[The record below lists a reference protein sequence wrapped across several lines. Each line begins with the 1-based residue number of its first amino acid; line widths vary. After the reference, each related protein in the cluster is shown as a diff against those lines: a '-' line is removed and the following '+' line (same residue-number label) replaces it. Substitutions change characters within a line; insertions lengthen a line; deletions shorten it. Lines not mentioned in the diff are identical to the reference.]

1 MKTQTH
7 SLLSRSIV
15 TTALALLAIS
25 AQAQTT
31 VTWDGG
37 GVGGTALLTPA
48 NWSGDAVPSSTGS
61 DGNATR
67 QDAQWNN
74 TVTGPLNL
82 TYDGATGFGGGSG
95 VGLVM
100 TSAQTSALTI
110 TNSSATTGTFRLISS
125 AANTTGGIQI
135 ASGAGAF
142 TLGAAGTANAIALR
156 LGSTLNAPYYF
167 NNNSSNTATIH
178 ENVTISRGGGGQSNL
193 NFGAGT
199 WDVKGVIAIATSGY
213 VSINTGSNVTLSG
226 SNTFDTPLYLNGG
239 TLNFSAANNLGTNTS
254 TPIRLG
260 YNTTATLRYTGA
272 GDTTLTRQVTIGSTD
287 NTGFNPTIDA
297 SGNGTL
303 SFGNATFNVTQN
315 STATRTL
322 VLLGTNTGNNTISGT
337 IANNTGVVRVQKQ
350 GVGTW
355 VLGGNNTFSGNLYV
369 DNGTLSFS
377 ALNNLGTNTAA
388 IRIGE
393 ATTSGRLLYAGASDT
408 TITRQ
413 VEIGSVNTGAGAA
426 IIDASGSGT
435 LSFSN
440 AAFNAAVGTPNT
452 NTRTLILQG
461 TNTGNNTISGAI
473 INNTAALVN
482 VQKLG
487 TGTWI
492 LGGNNTFSGKLFV
505 DNGTLAFSAANNL
518 GTNAAEIRVGQAA
531 TTGRLLYTGAGD
543 TTISRQILVGSGG
556 VGGSIIDASGSSTGA
571 LTFSAANFNLADA
584 AATSTRTLY
593 LTGSNTAQNT
603 INGVIANNTVAQLVR
618 VQKQGTGT
626 WVLGGNNTFGGN
638 LYVDNGTLSFSALN
652 NLGTNAAAIRIGDAT
667 TSGKLLYTGAADT
680 TIARQ
685 VEIGSTNVGAG
696 SAIVDSSGNGT
707 LSFSNAAFNSAVGTI
722 SNTRALWLQGS
733 NTGNNTVAGVI
744 ANNTSGVVN
753 LAKYG
758 AGKWILTGN
767 NTYTGTTQVNAG
779 TLLVNNTVGSGLGA
793 GTVDVGTTGKLG
805 GTGTFTAAVNINSGG
820 TLSPGASI
828 ETLGSGALTFNNSS
842 AFEYEVNSSVA
853 TSVGADLQKVVG
865 NLALN
870 GTVTLTLTDLAAS
883 PVAFADTT
891 KFTLI
896 NYSGAWNNGLF
907 TYAGN
912 AIANGG
918 TFTAGLNTWQLDYDA
933 LTGGSNFSGEYAG
946 GNFVNITAVP
956 EPTTWALLAASLAVV
971 IVFRRR
977 LKHS

>member
-25 AQAQTT
+25 AQSQTT
-31 VTWDGG
+31 RTWDGG

-48 NWSGDAVPSSTGS
+48 NWSGDAVPASTGT
-61 DGNATR
+61 DGTTTR

-74 TVTGPLNL
+74 TVTGPLSL
-82 TYDGATGFGGGSG
+82 TYNAAFGGGSG
-95 VGLVM
+95 VGLVL

-110 TNSSATTGTFRLISS
+110 TNSSASSQVFRLISS
-125 AANTTGGIQI
+125 AATTTGGIQI

-142 TLGAAGTANAIALR
+142 TLGAAGTANAIDLR
-156 LGSTLNAPYYF
+156 LGSTLSANYYF

-178 ENVTISRGGGGQSNL
+178 ENVTIARGGSGAANL
-193 NFGAGT
+193 YFGAGT
-199 WDVKGVIAIATSGY
+199 WDVKGVISIATSGS
-213 VSINTGSNVTLSG
+213 VATFAGANVTLSG
-226 SNTFDTPLYLNGG
+226 NNTFDTPLYLNGG
-239 TLNFSAANNLGTNTS
+239 TLNFSAANNLGTNTA

-260 YNTTATLRYTGA
+260 FNTTATLRYTGA
-272 GDTTLTRQVTIGSTD
+272 GDTSLTRQVTIGSTD
-287 NTGFNPTIDA
+287 NTAFNPTIDA
-297 SGNGTL
+297 SGAGTL
-303 SFGNATFNVTQN
+303 TFGNATFNVAQT
-315 STATRTL
+315 STSARIL
-322 VLLGTNTGNNTISGT
+322 ILRGTSTGNNTISGT
-337 IANNTGVVRVQKQ
+337 IANNTGAVSLQKLDA
-350 GVGTW
+350 GTW
-355 VLGGNNTFSGNLYV
+355 VLGGS
-369 DNGTLSFS
+369 
-377 ALNNLGTNTAA
+377 
-388 IRIGE
+388 
-393 ATTSGRLLYAGASDT
+393 
-408 TITRQ
+408 
-413 VEIGSVNTGAGAA
+413 
-426 IIDASGSGT
+426 
-435 LSFSN
+435 
-440 AAFNAAVGTPNT
+440 
-452 NTRTLILQG
+452 
-461 TNTGNNTISGAI
+461 
-473 INNTAALVN
+473 
-482 VQKLG
+482 
-487 TGTWI
+487 
-492 LGGNNTFSGKLFV
+492 NTFSGKLYV

-571 LTFSAANFNLADA
+571 LTFSATNFNLADA

-603 INGVIANNTVAQLVR
+603 ISGIIANNTGSQLVK
-618 VQKQGTGT
+618 VQKQGIGT

-652 NLGTNAAAIRIGDAT
+652 NLGTNAAAIRIGEAT
-667 TSGKLLYTGAADT
+667 TSGRLLYTGAADT
-680 TIARQ
+680 TITRQ
-685 VEIGSTNVGAG
+685 VEIGSINVGEG

-707 LSFSNAAFNSAVGTI
+707 LSFSNAAFNAAVGTI
-722 SNTRALWLQGS
+722 SNTRALSLQGS

-744 ANNTSGVVN
+744 ANNTIGVVN

-758 AGKWILTGN
+758 DGKWILTGN

-793 GTVDVGTTGKLG
+793 GNVDVGTTGKLG
-805 GTGTFTAAVNINSGG
+805 GTGAFTAAVNINSGG

-853 TSVGADLQKVVG
+853 TSVGADLQKVTG
-865 NLALN
+865 NLDLN
-870 GTVTLTLTDLAAS
+870 GTVTLTLTDLAVP

-896 NYSGAWNNGLF
+896 NYSGAWNDGLF

-912 AIANGG
+912 AVANGA
-918 TFTAGLNTWQLDYDA
+918 TFTAGLNTWQLDYNA
-933 LTGGSNFSGEYAG
+933 VTGGLNFSGEYYAG
-946 GNFVNITAVP
+946 GRFVNITAVP